1 MGDNTTKLFKET
13 TVAASGKLVVTVES
27 NGVVSLIEIV
37 DVVFSYI
44 VELKLEVELFDSIVV
59 KAFVDSSVVSVL
71 AVVLFI
77 LETTKIKFKLL
88 MLETKYFQT
97 KKISLRS
104 ILIFEELISALKP
117 SGTRFNTSFF
127 CSSNDLVYC
136 FMFSS
141 FFTSFSHI
149 NSAVSEYSFFS
160 WL

>member
-1 MGDNTTKLFKET
+1 MGDNITKLFKET

-88 MLETKYFQT
+88 MLETKYF
-97 KKISLRS
+97 
-104 ILIFEELISALKP
+104 
-117 SGTRFNTSFF
+117 
-127 CSSNDLVYC
+127 
-136 FMFSS
+136 
-141 FFTSFSHI
+141 
-149 NSAVSEYSFFS
+149 
-160 WL
+160 